1 MTLTIKHKIQLAVLL
16 VIVTITATLALIA
29 TKQLN
34 LQTENAIATRFSLQ
48 AEAVSNNIFS
58 WLADK
63 KRIISANE
71 APLKNGLDNAKELEL
86 SIHAGGFINLYMGL
100 ESGQVISGDK
110 TVEIPVDFD
119 GRSRPWYRDA
129 YNSHEIIT
137 TRPYVDI
144 SGDTVV
150 TLAKRFNGLVSGVL
164 AADLSIAYITE
175 QIDNLNITNSGFAF
189 LLDENNKILAFRDR
203 SYAQQDA
210 KRLSQQLTQS
220 MIQSLRNSGEID
232 TIEWQDGEQKLIRL
246 TPLKG
251 TNWTLGL
258 VEDKSLA
265 YQAIEQQIQQS
276 LFAVTILAIIILLIA
291 SVAVSYL
298 FKPLQQLS
306 LAIETLSKGDG
317 DLTQRFAANREDEI
331 GQLER
336 HMNRFLASLQL
347 MIKAISDD
355 TEQLIKQIH
364 ESADIATK
372 ASDGVN
378 GQHQDV
384 DQIAT
389 AIHEMSAT
397 ASEVA
402 NHAEMTANAAHVS
415 TQACVEGNQVIVKSS
430 DSIEL
435 LSEQLGDASK
445 VVSALEENATEIN
458 QILSTIQ
465 AIAEQTNLLA
475 LNAAIEAARAGEQG
489 RGFAV
494 VADEVRVLSH
504 RTQDSTEE
512 IRAMIATL
520 QQNSQK
526 AVASM
531 ASSTDIAHNS
541 VEFANQAKL
550 SLESITNSITEIS
563 DMAIQI
569 ASAAEEQRAVS
580 EDISRNT
587 QAISDTSHQLSS
599 QTQEVSDNAVQML
612 QTSSGLSER
621 VSRFKI

>member
-1 MTLTIKHKIQLAVLL
+1 M
-16 VIVTITATLALIA
+16 TITAVLALIS

-34 LQTENAIATRFSLQ
+34 QHTEHAIATRFALQ
-48 AEAVSNNIFS
+48 GEAVSNNIFS

-71 APLKNGLDNAKELEL
+71 APLQNGLDNAKELEL
-86 SIHAGGFINLYMGL
+86 SIRAGGFINLYMGL
-100 ESGQVISGDK
+100 DNGKVISGDK
-110 TVEIPVDFD
+110 SVEIPADFD
-119 GRSRPWYRDA
+119 GRTRPWYRDA
-129 YNSHEIIT
+129 FNSHEIIT
-137 TRPYVDI
+137 TLPYVDI

-150 TLAKRFNGLVSGVL
+150 TLAKRFNGQFSGVL
-164 AADLSIAYITE
+164 AADLSISYITQ
-175 QIDNLNITNSGFAF
+175 QIDNLNIANSGFAF
-189 LLDENNKILAFRDR
+189 LLDENNNILAFRDR

-220 MIQSLRNSGEID
+220 NIQTLRNSGEIS
-232 TIEWQDGEQKLIRL
+232 TIEWQDGQDKLISL
-246 TPLKG
+246 TQLKG

-258 VEDKSLA
+258 VEDKNLA

-291 SVAVSYL
+291 SVAVNYL

-306 LAIETLSKGDG
+306 LAIEALSKGDG

-336 HMNRFLASLQL
+336 HMNRFLASLQQ
-347 MIKAISDD
+347 MIKAISND

-364 ESADIATK
+364 ESSDIAAK

-402 NHAEMTANAAHVS
+402 NHAEMTANAAQVS
-415 TQACVEGNQVIVKSS
+415 TQACIEGNDVIIKSS

-458 QILSTIQ
+458 KILSTIQ

-512 IRAMIATL
+512 IRAMITTL
-520 QQNSQK
+520 QQNSQQ

-531 ASSTDIAHNS
+531 ASSTDIAHSS
-541 VEFANQAKL
+541 VEFANQAKQ
-550 SLESITNSITEIS
+550 SLESITDSITEIS
-563 DMAIQI
+563 DMATQI

-599 QTQEVSDNAVQML
+599 QTQEVTDNAVQML
-612 QTSSGLSER
+612 QTSSSLSER

>member
-29 TKQLN
+29 SKQLN
-34 LQTENAIATRFSLQ
+34 QHTEHAIATRFALQ
-48 AEAVSNNIFS
+48 AESVSNNIFS

-86 SIHAGGFINLYMGL
+86 SIYAGGFINLYMGL
-100 ESGQVISGDK
+100 ENGQVISGDK
-110 TVEIPVDFD
+110 SVEIPADFD
-119 GRSRPWYRDA
+119 GRTRPWYRDA

-137 TRPYVDI
+137 TVPYVDI

-150 TLAKRFNGLVSGVL
+150 TLAKRFNGQVSGVL
-164 AADLSIAYITE
+164 AADLSISYITQ
-175 QIDNLNITNSGFAF
+175 QIDNLNIANSGFAF

-203 SYAQQDA
+203 NYAQQDA

-220 MIQSLRNSGEID
+220 NIQSLRNSSEVS
-232 TIEWQDGEQKLIRL
+232 TIEWQDGRDKLISL

-258 VEDKSLA
+258 IEDKSLA
-265 YQAIEQQIQQS
+265 YQAIEQQILQS
-276 LFAVTILAIIILLIA
+276 LIAVTILAIIILLIA
-291 SVAVSYL
+291 SVSVSYL

-306 LAIETLSKGDG
+306 LAIEALSKGDG

-336 HMNRFLASLQL
+336 HMNRFLASLQQ
-347 MIKAISDD
+347 MIKAISND
-355 TEQLIKQIH
+355 TELLIQQIH
-364 ESADIATK
+364 ESSDIAAK

-402 NHAEMTANAAHVS
+402 NHAEMTASASQVS
-415 TQACVEGNQVIVKSS
+415 TQACIEGNDVIVKSS

-435 LSEQLGDASK
+435 LSEQLSDASK
-445 VVSALEENATEIN
+445 VVSALEKNATDIN

-520 QQNSQK
+520 QQNSQQ

-531 ASSTDIAHNS
+531 ASSTDIAHTS
-541 VEFANQAKL
+541 VEFANQAKQ
-550 SLESITNSITEIS
+550 SLESITHSITEIS
-563 DMAIQI
+563 DMATQI

-587 QAISDTSHQLSS
+587 QAISDTSHLLSS
-599 QTQEVSDNAVQML
+599 QTQEVTDNAMQML

>member
-1 MTLTIKHKIQLAVLL
+1 MNLTIKHKIQLAVLV

-34 LQTENAIATRFSLQ
+34 QQTEHAITTRFALQ
-48 AEAVSNNIFS
+48 AEAVSNNIYS
-58 WLADK
+58 WLTDK
-63 KRIISANE
+63 KRIITANE
-71 APLKNGLDNAKELEL
+71 APLRSGLDNAKELEL
-86 SIHAGGFINLYMGL
+86 SIQAGGFINLYMGL
-100 ESGQVISGDK
+100 ENGQVISGDK
-110 TVEIPVDFD
+110 AVEIPADFD
-119 GRSRPWYRDA
+119 GRTRPWYQDA

-137 TRPYVDI
+137 TLPYVDI

-150 TLAKRFNGLVSGVL
+150 TLAKRFNAQVSGVL
-164 AADLSIAYITE
+164 AADLSISYITE
-175 QIDNLNITNSGFAF
+175 QIDNLNIANAGFAF
-189 LLDENNKILAFRDR
+189 LLDENNKVLAFRDR

-210 KRLSQQLTQS
+210 SRLAKSLTPQ
-220 MIQSLRNSGEID
+220 MIQTLRSNNEIV
-232 TIEWQDGEQKLIRL
+232 TIEWQDGQDKLVSI

-265 YQAIEQQIQQS
+265 YEAIQEQILQS
-276 LFAVTILAIIILLIA
+276 LLAVAILSLIILLIA
-291 SVAVSYL
+291 SVTVSYL

-306 LAIETLSKGDG
+306 LAIEKLSQGDG
-317 DLTQRFAANREDEI
+317 DLTQRFTAEKHDEI

-336 HMNRFLASLQL
+336 HMNSFLASLQL
-347 MIKAISDD
+347 MVQAISND

-364 ESADIATK
+364 DSSDIAAK

-402 NHAEMTANAAHVS
+402 NHAEMTANAAQVS
-415 TQACVEGNQVIVKSS
+415 TQACMQGNEVIVKSS
-430 DSIEL
+430 DSIEQ
-435 LSEQLGDASK
+435 LSAQLGDASK
-445 VVSALEENATEIN
+445 VVSALEENATQIN

-512 IRAMIATL
+512 IRSMITTL
-520 QQNSQK
+520 QQNSQH
-526 AVASM
+526 AVSSM
-531 ASSTDIAHNS
+531 ASSTELAHNS
-541 VEFANQAKL
+541 VEFASQAKH
-550 SLESITNSITEIS
+550 SLESITHSITEIS
-563 DMAIQI
+563 DMATQI

-599 QTQEVSDNAVQML
+599 QTQEVSDNAQEML

>member
-1 MTLTIKHKIQLAVLL
+1 MNLTIKQKIQLAVLL
-16 VIVTITATLALIA
+16 VIVTITAVLALIS

-34 LQTENAIATRFSLQ
+34 QHTEHAIATRFALQ
-48 AEAVSNNIFS
+48 GEAVSNNIFS

-71 APLKNGLDNAKELEL
+71 APLQNGLDNAKELEL
-86 SIHAGGFINLYMGL
+86 SIRAGGFINLYMGL
-100 ESGQVISGDK
+100 DNGKVISGDK
-110 TVEIPVDFD
+110 SVEIPADFD
-119 GRSRPWYRDA
+119 GRTRPWYRDA
-129 YNSHEIIT
+129 FNSHEIIT
-137 TRPYVDI
+137 TLPYVDI

-150 TLAKRFNGLVSGVL
+150 TLAKRFNGQFSGVL
-164 AADLSIAYITE
+164 AADLSISYITQ
-175 QIDNLNITNSGFAF
+175 QIDNLNIANSGFAF
-189 LLDENNKILAFRDR
+189 LLDENNNILAFRDR

-220 MIQSLRNSGEID
+220 NIQTLRNSGEIS
-232 TIEWQDGEQKLIRL
+232 TIEWQDGQDKLISL
-246 TPLKG
+246 TQLKG

-258 VEDKSLA
+258 VEDKNLA

-291 SVAVSYL
+291 SVAVNYL

-306 LAIETLSKGDG
+306 LAIEALSKGDG

-336 HMNRFLASLQL
+336 HMNRFLASLQQ
-347 MIKAISDD
+347 MIKAISND

-364 ESADIATK
+364 ESSDIAAK

-402 NHAEMTANAAHVS
+402 NHAEMTANAAQVS
-415 TQACVEGNQVIVKSS
+415 TQACIEGNDVIIKSS

-458 QILSTIQ
+458 KILSTIQ

-512 IRAMIATL
+512 IRAMITTL
-520 QQNSQK
+520 QQNSQQ

-531 ASSTDIAHNS
+531 ASSTDIAHSS
-541 VEFANQAKL
+541 VEFANQAKQ
-550 SLESITNSITEIS
+550 SLESITDSITEIS
-563 DMAIQI
+563 DMATQI

-599 QTQEVSDNAVQML
+599 QTQEVTDNAVQML
-612 QTSSGLSER
+612 QTSSSLSER